1 MEPMCF
7 HYFCLIPIVVDV
19 EEMEER
25 QQVDIEARRLK
36 DFMEVHQVD
45 LLPTDQTGVVT
56 YFQLDEEIRA
66 MAEVLYTFQDS
77 HLFNMCWDKQAKLVV
92 TEEMEDKEE
101 DVADVM
107 ATPEAIHDEIFQP
120 AFSDYKNIYALLK
133 SGQITLKDI
142 NQLFDDFKGNYE
154 GLARELQIMSRV
166 EKATDKQ
173 WIHTRVQQI
182 EQYHELHLAVAS
194 AEIITMVKETLCL
207 QGDFSILETLTEAVR
222 NFTLSEIYVFF
233 FFCL

>member
-1 MEPMCF
+1 MEPRHF
-7 HYFCLIPIVVDV
+7 NYFCLIPVAVDV

-25 QQVDIEARRLK
+25 QQVNIEARRLT

-77 HLFNMCWDKQAKLVV
+77 HLFKVCWEKQAKFVAA
-92 TEEMEDKEE
+92 EEMEDNNPECQE
-101 DVADVM
+101 VVDIM
-107 ATPEAIHDEIFQP
+107 ATPETIHDEIFQP
-120 AFSDYKNIYALLK
+120 AISDYKNIYALLK
-133 SGQITLKDI
+133 SGQITLKDV
-142 NQLFDDFKGNYE
+142 NQLFDAFKGNYE
-154 GLARELQIMSRV
+154 GLARELNIMSRV
-166 EKATDKQ
+166 EKTIDKQ
-173 WIHTRVQQI
+173 WIHSRVQQI

-207 QGDFSILETLTEAVR
+207 QGDFSILETLREAVR
-222 NFTLSEIYVFF
+222 NVKLLEI
-233 FFCL
+233 